1 MSDTVLPKP
10 GVYVID
16 PAHSPVAFVARHLV
30 GSKVRGHFREFSGSV
45 TVADPI
51 EQSSVQAEVVA
62 TSVDTGQEMRDG
74 HLRTGDF
81 FEAETYPTWTLTS
94 TAVTKNSDDD
104 LTVIADLSIRGVTK
118 SVEFDVEY
126 LGTGPGMAPDSV
138 VLGLSASATVDRRDW
153 NVSFNGVL
161 DTGAL
166 VVSNKVKIEIDIE
179 AALQ

>member
-1 MSDTVLPKP
+1 
-10 GVYVID
+10 
-16 PAHSPVAFVARHLV
+16 
-30 GSKVRGHFREFSGSV
+30 
-45 TVADPI
+45 
-51 EQSSVQAEVVA
+51 
-62 TSVDTGQEMRDG
+62 MRDG

-81 FEAETYPTWTLTS
+81 FEAETYPTWTLSSTS
-94 TAVTKNSDDD
+94 VTKNSDDELTVVAD
-104 LTVIADLSIRGVTK
+104 LTIRGVTK

-166 VVSNKVKIEIDIE
+166 VVSNKVKIEIDVE
-179 AALQ
+179 AALS

>member
-16 PAHSPVAFVARHLV
+16 PAHSTVAFVARHLV